1 MDYCSQIAQT
11 ENTPLYGTAAY
22 FKVGLL
28 IEYTAPWRNKALG
41 NNDLPTEVNGWL
53 DAQKEEIDGFR
64 PFFIKR
70 ENQQSPDHSF
80 GSGTVYL
87 AITDRARPL
96 LYKFTISG
104 ADDLLALDL
113 KAIIAGTSEHQPVE
127 ETVVAVCTNGTHDR
141 CCAKF
146 GLPVYQAFAKE
157 DGIEAWQVTH
167 IGGHRYA
174 ATGIALPLGIVYG
187 FLSPENVPVVAQ
199 TIHAKQIHLPTYR
212 GRTFYGGHINAADY
226 FVRKKTKQT
235 ELDAISLLVEAE
247 LNLPDE
253 EPSWLVQFLD
263 GFMRSHEI
271 EISQS
276 MSEPVL
282 ASCEKPG
289 KPVPI
294 YTAHVPKK

>member
-11 ENTPLYGTAAY
+11 EKAPLYGSAAH

-28 IEYTAPWRNKALG
+28 IEYTGQWRAKALG
-41 NNDLPTEVNGWL
+41 NNDLPAEVNAWL
-53 DAQKEEIDGFR
+53 DAQKSEMDGFR

-70 ENQQSPDHSF
+70 EKQQAADHAF

-87 AITDRARPL
+87 AVTDSARPK
-96 LYKFTISG
+96 LYRFTIRS
-104 ADDLLALDL
+104 ADELLALDL
-113 KAIIAGTSEHQPVE
+113 KSIIAGESEHQPVD

-146 GLPVYQAFAKE
+146 GLPVYQAFAQE

-174 ATGIALPLGIVYG
+174 ATAIALPLGIVYG
-187 FLSPENVPVVAQ
+187 FLSPQNVPTVAQ
-199 TIHAKQIHLPTYR
+199 TIHARHLHLPTYR
-212 GRTFYGGHINAADY
+212 GRTFYSGHVNAADY
-226 FVRKKTKQT
+226 FVRKKTGQT
-235 ELDAISLLVEAE
+235 ELDAISLIVEAE
-247 LNLPDE
+247 LNLSDE
-253 EPSWLVQFLD
+253 EPSWLIQFLD
-263 GFMRSHEI
+263 GFMQPHEI
-271 EISQS
+271 EISRT
-276 MSEPVL
+276 MSKPVL

-294 YTAHVPKK
+294 YKEVA

>member
-1 MDYCSQIAQT
+1 MDYCSQIAQS

-28 IEYTAPWRNKALG
+28 IEYTNPWRNKALG
-41 NNDLPTEVNGWL
+41 NNDLPDEVNAWL
-53 DAQKEEIDGFR
+53 DAQKAAIDGFR

-70 ENQQSPDHSF
+70 DKQLSATHPF

-87 AITDRARPL
+87 AITDSTQPR
-96 LYKFTISG
+96 LYKFTIGS
-104 ADDLLALDL
+104 ADDLMALDL
-113 KAIIAGTSEHQPVE
+113 AAIIAGTSDHQPVDD
-127 ETVVAVCTNGTHDR
+127 TVVAVCTNGTHDR

-157 DGIEAWQVTH
+157 EGIEAWQVTH

-174 ATGIALPLGIVYG
+174 ATAIALPLGIVYG

-199 TIHAKQIHLPTYR
+199 TIHNKNVHLPTYR
-212 GRTFYGGHINAADY
+212 GRTFYRGYINAADY
-226 FVRKKTKQT
+226 FIRKETGQT
-235 ELDAISLLVEAE
+235 ELGAISLLADTQ
-247 LNLPDE
+247 LDLSDDAPT
-253 EPSWLVQFLD
+253 WLIQFLD
-263 GFMRSHEI
+263 SFMQPHEI
-271 EISQS
+271 EIGQT

-294 YTAHVPKK
+294 YTAIAHR